1 MPSSTVVIQWV
12 AVIAILLMGAGLGV
26 FTIVK
31 GKSMDTNVKIIMWGV
46 VIFSIIIG
54 IVGIL
59 ILTSTAPYKRY
70 VQPDPRTWD
79 SVPYDDVFI
88 PEFNYEPYTD
98 SLSVG
103 IIEEI
108 QGVYGSLDLVIPE
121 RRFT

>member
-79 SVPYDDVFI
+79 RVPYDDVFI

-103 IIEEI
+103 IIEKI

-121 RRFT
+121 RRFA